1 MARKIT
7 DFPSI
12 AVGALVLACAS
23 ALCGTTVALADSKGK
38 KVLLAESFA
47 AHPYV
52 ATIIKSFKAKAESYG
67 MDVTVQAAGVD
78 AALQARQFEDGVAR
92 KFDLIVVQAV
102 SEQAIVPALAHA
114 KDAGIPVIISNNTPK
129 DGTEAYYQTFV
140 GQDQIEMGRIV
151 GRAMIKAFKETGRD
165 GGKVALITGI
175 LTEGIG
181 PRRLA
186 GIKEALAANPK
197 IEIVATEDGKWD
209 TATSERVAGQV
220 FARFAALGGLDA
232 VYGMADNQAVAA
244 IKAAEAAGIA
254 VGAGPRQMLVFGGN
268 CLKEGIEA
276 IKAGKMYSTVAQIP
290 TDIGAKLADEA
301 NELFAGKTLSK
312 QTLLP
317 VDLIDKSNVAKWE
330 AACTY

>member
-1 MARKIT
+1 MALR
-7 DFPSI
+7 FSSRSSASI
-12 AVGALVLACAS
+12 A
-23 ALCGTTVALADSKGK
+23 TIALAGVTLALGATGAIADAKGK

-67 MDVTVQAAGVD
+67 MEVTVQAAGVD

-114 KDAGIPVIISNNTPK
+114 KEAGIPVIISNNTPK

-140 GQDQIEMGRIV
+140 GQDQLEMGRIV
-151 GRAMIKAFKETGRD
+151 GRAIIKGFKDSGRD
-165 GGKVALITGI
+165 GGKVALITGV

-197 IEIVATEDGKWD
+197 IEIAAVEDGKWD

-220 FARFAALGGLDA
+220 FARFAAQGGLDA
-232 VYGMADNQAVAA
+232 IYGMADNQAVAA
-244 IKAAEAAGIA
+244 IKAAEAANIA
-254 VGAGPRQMLVFGGN
+254 VGTGPKQLLVFGGN

-276 IKAGKMYSTVAQIP
+276 IKAGKMYSTVSQIP

-301 NELFAGKTLSK
+301 NEYFSGKTLPK

-317 VDLIDKSNVAKWE
+317 VNLIDKANVAQWE